1 MVVDL
6 VLVWL
11 WKYLH
16 WASVVYFNQIMQKR
30 PRKNEYVGMV
40 TVEVGSQKGNP

>member
-1 MVVDL
+1 MVVDPGL
-6 VLVWL
+6 AWEI
-11 WKYLH
+11 H

-30 PRKNEYVGMV
+30 PRKNEYIGMV